1 MDFWNYATDVRL
13 FIAAGIVLAL
23 CIGSVGDS
31 VATLSIG
38 VLILQMTASIHGMHI
53 GKDEFHSDIKPAFIS
68 LVCCFGIC
76 TGSALLMGLLF
87 MNDTSLWYGWVM
99 LSAVPA
105 GVSVVTLSLIMKGNM
120 GMTMISMVLV
130 YACALAITP
139 LMTYLFI
146 GDAISPLEILKYIVL
161 FIGIPV
167 LLNIP
172 LGKVS
177 IQRKYKVTFINFMMM
192 LLVVLALGN
201 NRDFILAHLDMV
213 GLILAACV
221 FRTFVV
227 GSLILYILRR
237 KGIRRDNT
245 VVYTG
250 YAVWKNSGLAAS
262 LCMILLVAYPTAA
275 LPCAVSLVT
284 ESVWFALTS
293 KAVATHWPSEVYPS
307 ETRVFSAEKH

>member
-13 FIAAGIVLAL
+13 FIAAGIVFAL

-68 LVCCFGIC
+68 LVCSFVIC

-201 NRDFILAHLDMV
+201 NRDFIFAHLDMDLHCRQLDPIYPPQEGDQARQHRGVHRVCGLEELRSRRIALHDPPGCISYRRPALCGLPGHGIGLVRADQQGGGHLLAV
-213 GLILAACV
+213 GDIS
-221 FRTFVV
+221 FGDQGF
-227 GSLILYILRR
+227 
-237 KGIRRDNT
+237 
-245 VVYTG
+245 
-250 YAVWKNSGLAAS
+250 
-262 LCMILLVAYPTAA
+262 LC
-275 LPCAVSLVT
+275 
-284 ESVWFALTS
+284 
-293 KAVATHWPSEVYPS
+293 
-307 ETRVFSAEKH
+307 